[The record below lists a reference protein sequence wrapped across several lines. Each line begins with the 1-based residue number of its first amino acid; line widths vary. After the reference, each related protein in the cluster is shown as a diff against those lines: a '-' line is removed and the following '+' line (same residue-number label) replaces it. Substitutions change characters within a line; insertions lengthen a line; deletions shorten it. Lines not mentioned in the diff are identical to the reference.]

1 MMEKFARAPVGK
13 RCRGGIVMRSIMPSE
28 GVMLTWIAVDCR
40 VWFAGKRR
48 FDLGLRRLGDELV
61 LLGQMHQHG
70 CMKPVDLAQIFL
82 SITAVIDDRS
92 IAPYRTAARKVISP
106 PRQ

>member
-1 MMEKFARAPVGK
+1 MEKFARAPVGK

-28 GVMLTWIAVDCR
+28 CVMLTRVAVDCR
-40 VWFAGKRR
+40 VRFFGKRR